1 MLKNDNKCKQFYQT
15 DIIINLMLTI
25 STKYTS
31 ILIKTIDSHSLA
43 AVSTNQRGKYMI
55 KMEITYVGIK
65 NAFCLKGLYL
75 SLNKQNLRS
84 VTFNPFQGHQHA
96 VVPHTSQ

>member
-1 MLKNDNKCKQFYQT
+1 MLKCLKIITRVQFYQT

-31 ILIKTIDSHSLA
+31 ILIKIIDSHSLA

-55 KMEITYVGIK
+55 NI
-65 NAFCLKGLYL
+65 
-75 SLNKQNLRS
+75 
-84 VTFNPFQGHQHA
+84 
-96 VVPHTSQ
+96 